1 MSLVSSLDDLEKE
14 LSSGRM
20 SDSDYLIYINVGV
33 VTSAWVG
40 DPGIS

>member
-20 SDSDYLIYINVGV
+20 SDSDYLISINVGV
-33 VTSAWVG
+33 VTSA
-40 DPGIS
+40 